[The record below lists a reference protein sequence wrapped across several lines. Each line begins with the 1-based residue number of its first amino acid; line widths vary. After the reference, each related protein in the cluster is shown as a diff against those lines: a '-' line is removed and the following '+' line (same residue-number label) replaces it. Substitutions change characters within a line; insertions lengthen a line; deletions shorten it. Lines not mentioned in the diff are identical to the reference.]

1 MAAILALVIPFLLLF
16 QTSPVSAIPNVTA
29 IRIGQGDCSAYP
41 NSYFHA
47 GDNADAFIFR
57 PDQADNSSINGLH
70 TRIDGQNLFVYESST
85 IDSTIFCC
93 DRGGTIL
100 DGMGVQS
107 LLLSTNLKDSE
118 LGYLSQGIKPETYAH
133 EVDGVRLDGVFLGS
147 ANVTTWAFRRAGEDY
162 YQVRLLVPGSAN
174 AKVGDLL
181 DGEVK
186 GFLKVLPP

>member
-1 MAAILALVIPFLLLF
+1 MAAILLFLVPFFLISPI
-16 QTSPVSAIPNVTA
+16 SPVSAIPNVTA
-29 IRIGQGDCSAYP
+29 IRIGEGNCSAYP

-57 PDQADNSSINGLH
+57 PDQVDNSSINGLH
-70 TRIDGQNLFVYESST
+70 THIDSQNLFVYENST

-100 DGMGVQS
+100 DGIGVQS
-107 LLLSTNLKDSE
+107 LLLSMNLKDSE

-133 EVDGVRLDGVFLGS
+133 EINAVRQDGVFLGS
-147 ANVTTWAFRRAGEDY
+147 ANVTTWAFRRAGTGY
-162 YQVRLLVPGSAN
+162 YQVRLLLPASATV
-174 AKVGDLL
+174 KVGNLQ